1 MMETTPVELT
11 PQLRQMNHY
20 WRLLA
25 SLMGELTAALEVG
38 DLTAEE
44 RLARV
49 RELREFARAHMGRA
63 MPRSVVAED
72 AERRA
77 ARGERSPEEITAE
90 FWRQLEADGRAMVH
104 VVGEDGELHEDVYVP
119 SKGQLIAVIDDD
131 WSSQSILS
139 PPAMAWL
146 HAEVE
151 RRRAGLSEAERLIQ
165 IERVT
170 ASGIIADLIERWARR
185 GARGDD

>member
-77 ARGERSPEEITAE
+77 ARGERSPEEIAAE
-90 FWRQLEADGRAMVH
+90 FWQQLEADGRATVY

-131 WSSQSILS
+131 WSSQAILS

-151 RRRAGLSEAERLIQ
+151 RRREALTEAERLVQ

-170 ASGIIADLIERWARR
+170 ASGIIAELIERWARGGTR
-185 GARGDD
+185 TED